1 MSRVSRLQS
10 GFRAAFFLLAGLLTW
25 GADAAES
32 PRALASEA
40 TSSSFAAPTAV
51 HADPVWHALLHLR
64 DGQPHIRD
72 PDFILSLD
80 HFSPE
85 RELQATLKALTGATA
100 QESAC
105 RFPARAMWLH
115 QQGLLPTEP
124 DTRHCE
130 AWQEFITRAPAG
142 HVSLVFASE
151 ILSQP
156 SSMMGH
162 LFLKVE
168 GLTTQGEVRAHAISF
183 YTDAATWN
191 VPKLF
196 YESMVEGKT
205 GYFALS
211 PFQDEVQKYAV
222 AEQRSLWTHRLALDG
237 PRLRRL
243 QAHIHELRQARIT
256 YFFQDYN
263 CATLV
268 RHMLAVAAPDM
279 LKGSGSWTTPKD
291 VLRQAQAIGL
301 VDEVSVQT
309 PARWQVRSLAA
320 SLPRAVVDKVVDAVD
335 QRIASSKLPG
345 QNTDEQTGFLALTLA
360 QSLLRYQD
368 SLDQDPASTTRAERL
383 RARRAEI
390 DLLQATQQR
399 LYPDLQLNAD
409 TRRDPAL
416 SPPERQL
423 SVGWLHRD
431 RRDWLQLRFLPASH
445 TLSDD
450 NRQYFSENE
459 LRLFESSWLVD
470 ARTGRPSL
478 DRLTVYAVQSLL
490 PWDGLTGGVSGR
502 FKLGIEGQPGVHASH
517 KKALLIEGAIGR
529 TWRITDDADAYV
541 LVGGGWGW
549 RNRGHL
555 YGQPEVGVIVREIWN
570 MKSQVSRQ
578 VVTHPLGEHR
588 PSHIWSWTQS
598 MYAPGGHTWEL
609 RWQRVRQ
616 KREQAH
622 EVALAYKRLF

>member
-10 GFRAAFFLLAGLLTW
+10 GFRAAFFLLAGFLVT
-25 GADAAES
+25 GGCAAAEQS
-32 PRALASEA
+32 AHS
-40 TSSSFAAPTAV
+40 
-51 HADPVWHALLHLR
+51 DPVWHALLHLR
-64 DGQPHIRD
+64 DGVPQVRD
-72 PDFILSLD
+72 PDFLLSLAN
-80 HFSPE
+80 FSPE
-85 RELQATLKALTGATA
+85 RELQATVDALTGSGAREA
-100 QESAC
+100 AC

-115 QQGLLPTEP
+115 QRGVLPAP
-124 DTRHCE
+124 DTAHCTD
-130 AWQEFITRAPAG
+130 WQEFLARAPAQ

-168 GLTTQGEVRAHAISF
+168 GQTSSGEARAHAISF

-196 YESMVEGKT
+196 YESIVEGKT

-211 PFQDEVQKYAV
+211 PFQEEVHKYAV
-222 AEQRSLWTHRLALDG
+222 TEQRSLWTHRLGLDET
-237 PRLRRL
+237 RLRRL
-243 QAHIHELRQARIT
+243 QAHIHELRQTHIT

-268 RHMLAVAAPDM
+268 RHMLAVVDPDM
-279 LKGSGSWTTPKD
+279 LKGSSWWTTPKD
-291 VLRQAQAIGL
+291 VLRQAHAIGL
-301 VDEVSVQT
+301 IDDVSVQT

-320 SLPRAVVDKVVDAVD
+320 SLPRTAVQQVVEAVD
-335 QRIASSKLPG
+335 QPDASSKLPRPDM
-345 QNTDEQTGFLALTLA
+345 DEQTGFLALMLA

-368 SLDQDPASTTRAERL
+368 SLEQALAPAARAERMK
-383 RARRAEI
+383 ARRAEL
-390 DLLQATQQR
+390 DRLQATQQR
-399 LYPDLQLNAD
+399 RYPDLQLNAD
-409 TRRDPAL
+409 TSRDPAL
-416 SPPERQL
+416 SPPERQF
-423 SVGWLHRD
+423 SVGWLRRQGRD
-431 RRDWLQLRFLPASH
+431 LVQLRFLPVSH

-470 ARTGRPSL
+470 TRTGRPSL

-490 PWDGLTGGVSGR
+490 PWDGLTGGISGR
-502 FKLGIEGQPGVHASH
+502 FKLGVESQPAVRRQD

-529 TWRITDDADAYV
+529 TWRVTDDADAYV

-549 RNRGHL
+549 RNSGHL
-555 YGQPEVGVIVREIWN
+555 YGQPEVGVVLREIWN
-570 MKSQVSRQ
+570 MKSRISRQ
-578 VVTHPLGEHR
+578 VLTHPLGEHQ
-588 PSHIWSWTQS
+588 PSHVWSWTQS
-598 MYAPGGHTWEL
+598 MHAPGGHTWEM

-622 EVALAYKRLF
+622 EVALSYKRLF

>member
-10 GFRAAFFLLAGLLTW
+10 GFRAAFFLLFGF
-25 GADAAES
+25 
-32 PRALASEA
+32 LASGVGAA
-40 TSSSFAAPTAV
+40 TEPPQHASESASV

-64 DGQPHIRD
+64 DGSPQVRD
-72 PDFILSLD
+72 PNFILSLGD
-80 HFSPE
+80 FSPD
-85 RELQATLKALTGATA
+85 RELRATLDALTGAKA
-100 QESAC
+100 QEAAC

-115 QQGLLPTEP
+115 QRGLLPAP
-124 DTRHCE
+124 DTSHCSD
-130 AWQEFITRAPAG
+130 WQEFLSRAPAER
-142 HVSLVFASE
+142 VSLVFASE

-168 GLTTQGEVRAHAISF
+168 GATPLGEARAHAISF

-211 PFQDEVQKYAV
+211 PFQEEVQKYAV
-222 AEQRSLWTHRLALDG
+222 AEQRSLWTHRLALDET
-237 PRLRRL
+237 RLRRL

-268 RHMLAVAAPDM
+268 RHMLAVVAPDM

-320 SLPRAVVDKVVDAVD
+320 SMPKGVVREVVDAVG
-335 QRIASSKLPG
+335 QQGASSKLPSPDM
-345 QNTDEQTGFLALTLA
+345 DEQTGFLALMLA
-360 QSLLRYQD
+360 QSLLRYED
-368 SLDQDPASTTRAERL
+368 SLDQGLPPAARAERL
-383 RARRAEI
+383 KARRAEL
-390 DLLQATQQR
+390 DRLQATQQR
-399 LYPDLQLNAD
+399 RYPDLQLNAD

-423 SVGWLHRD
+423 SVGWLRRD
-431 RRDWLQLRFLPASH
+431 RRDLLQLRFLPASH

-470 ARTGRPSL
+470 TRTGRPSL

-502 FKLGIEGQPGVHASH
+502 FKLGIEAQPAVHTGD

-555 YGQPEVGVIVREIWN
+555 YGQPEVGVVLREIWN
-570 MKSQVSRQ
+570 MKSRISRQ
-578 VVTHPLGEHR
+578 VVTHPLGEHK

-609 RWQRVRQ
+609 RWQQVRQ
-616 KREQAH
+616 KQEQAH

>member
-1 MSRVSRLQS
+1 MLI
-10 GFRAAFFLLAGLLTW
+10 GLLASGV
-25 GADAAES
+25 AAATAPPQHAPE
-32 PRALASEA
+32 RARASASESA
-40 TSSSFAAPTAV
+40 SV

-64 DGQPHIRD
+64 DGSPQIRD
-72 PDFILSLD
+72 PNFILSLGD
-80 HFSPE
+80 FSPE
-85 RELQATLKALTGATA
+85 RELRATLDALTGASA
-100 QESAC
+100 QEAAC

-115 QQGLLPTEP
+115 QRGLLPAP
-124 DTRHCE
+124 DTSHCSD
-130 AWQEFITRAPAG
+130 WQEFISRAPAER
-142 HVSLVFASE
+142 VSLVFASE

-168 GLTTQGEVRAHAISF
+168 GATPLGEARAHAISF

-211 PFQDEVQKYAV
+211 PFQEEVQKYAV
-222 AEQRSLWTHRLALDG
+222 AEQRSLWTHRLALDET
-237 PRLRRL
+237 RLRRL

-268 RHMLAVAAPDM
+268 RHMLAVVAPDM

-291 VLRQAQAIGL
+291 VLRQAQAIDL

-320 SLPRAVVDKVVDAVD
+320 SMPRGVVRQVVEAVD
-335 QRIASSKLPG
+335 QQDASSKLPSRDM
-345 QNTDEQTGFLALTLA
+345 DEQTGFLALMLA
-360 QSLLRYQD
+360 QSLLRYED
-368 SLDQDPASTTRAERL
+368 SLDQGLPPATRAERL
-383 RARRAEI
+383 KARRAEL
-390 DLLQATQQR
+390 DRLQATQQR
-399 LYPDLQLNAD
+399 RYPDLQLNAD

-423 SVGWLHRD
+423 SVGWLRRD
-431 RRDWLQLRFLPASH
+431 RRDLLQLRFLPASH

-470 ARTGRPSL
+470 TRTGRPSL

-502 FKLGIEGQPGVHASH
+502 FKLGIEAQPAVRTGN

-555 YGQPEVGVIVREIWN
+555 YGQPEVGVVLREVWN
-570 MKSQVSRQ
+570 MKSRISRQ
-578 VVTHPLGEHR
+578 VVTHPLGEHK

-609 RWQRVRQ
+609 RWQQVRQ